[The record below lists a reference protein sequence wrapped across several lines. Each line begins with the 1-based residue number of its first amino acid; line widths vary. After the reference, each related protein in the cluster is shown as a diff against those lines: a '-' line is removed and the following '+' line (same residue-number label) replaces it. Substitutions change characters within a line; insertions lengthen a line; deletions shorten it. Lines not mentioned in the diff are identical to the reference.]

1 MIFSRFEKMICHGGI
16 EIWPKLFFKRQ
27 QCGILDNERKLD
39 PVMHIDEMTAFCCK
53 INLLKKN
60 DFLRN

>member
-1 MIFSRFEKMICHGGI
+1 MAQA
-16 EIWPKLFFKRQ
+16 FFKRQ